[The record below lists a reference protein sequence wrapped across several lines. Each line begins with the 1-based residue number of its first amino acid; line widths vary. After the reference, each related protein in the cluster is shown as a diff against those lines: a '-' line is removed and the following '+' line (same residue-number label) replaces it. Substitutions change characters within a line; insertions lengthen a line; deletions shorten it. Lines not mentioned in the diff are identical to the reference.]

1 MMQKE
6 VAEGDEDDDRCNKE
20 QVVIRGGGEEAHQI

>member
-6 VAEGDEDDDRCNKE
+6 VAEGDEDDDRCKE